1 MMYGRRLRGFTL
13 LELLV
18 VMGLL
23 SAVMLAL
30 GAALRTIAQS
40 EDRVDRRLAQADEL
54 RVASAFMRTT
64 LGRVSARKMA
74 PAPAPAPASGALAWV
89 GVMPARYGQGGRQY
103 FRLGIEPAGA
113 EAALVL
119 RFLPWTGASTFPDW
133 SQAESRVLVRNAT
146 ALQLRYED
154 TRKAPST
161 WTSEWVETKYLPA
174 RVELTLQTPAGAW
187 PALVIPLR
195 TPPDSESGGSSR
207 RGVIG
212 GSK

>member
-40 EDRVDRRLAQADEL
+40 EDRVDHRLAQADEL

-74 PAPAPAPASGALAWV
+74 PAPASGASPVLFAAAPEALAWA

-113 EAALVL
+113 EAACRALGLAIVPLTAPATLDGGDVL
-119 RFLPWTGASTFPDW
+119 QVGNTLYVGRGGRTLTRRSTVRGERGRTGAFW
-133 SQAESRVLVRNAT
+133 AMVR
-146 ALQLRYED
+146 
-154 TRKAPST
+154 P
-161 WTSEWVETKYLPA
+161 
-174 RVELTLQTPAGAW
+174 GA
-187 PALVIPLR
+187 
-195 TPPDSESGGSSR
+195 
-207 RGVIG
+207 
-212 GSK
+212 